1 MSDES
6 HGVVVDAHAH
16 LFTHSFF
23 QALARQAG
31 ELLPPG
37 DELQAIHERTGVEIA
52 TEPLEPL
59 AARWVQ
65 EMDRNRIQRMVLM
78 SSIPG
83 DHRSSTAAARLHPN
97 RIIPYAMFH
106 PLEEGAC
113 DELRASAGEG
123 LRGVCLFP
131 AMHHLHA
138 DQDEVLEFISV
149 AAELRLI
156 VFVHFGL
163 LRLGLRDKLG
173 LPSPFDLRYSNPI
186 ELCRAAQ
193 QFPQVPFVIPHL
205 GAGFFRE
212 VLLLASQC
220 PNVHLDTSSSNSWV
234 RTQPGRPSLGD
245 VLHQALE
252 VVGSLRLL
260 FGSDSNVFPR
270 GFRRDVLD
278 SQIAIFR
285 DRGISREEEVRIFG
299 GNLLRLLETAA

>member
-1 MSDES
+1 MSDET
-6 HGVVVDAHAH
+6 HGIVVDAHAH

-23 QALARQAG
+23 QALARQAAK
-31 ELLPPG
+31 LLPPG
-37 DELQAIHERTGVEIA
+37 GELQAIHERTGVEVA
-52 TEPLEPL
+52 AESLEPL
-59 AARWVQ
+59 AARWVE

-83 DHRSSTAAARLHPN
+83 DHGSSTAAARLHPS

-106 PLEEGAC
+106 PLGAGAR

-131 AMHHLHA
+131 AMHHFHSDHDA
-138 DQDEVLEFISV
+138 VLDFISV

-193 QFPQVPFVIPHL
+193 QFPQLPFVIPHL
-205 GAGFFRE
+205 GAGYFRE
-212 VLLLASQC
+212 ALLLASQC

-234 RTQPGRPSLGD
+234 KTQPGRPSLGD
-245 VLHQALE
+245 ALLQALD
-252 VVGSLRLL
+252 VVGSQRLL

-270 GFRRDVLD
+270 GSRRDVLD
-278 SQIAIFR
+278 SQIAAFR
-285 DRGISREEEVRIFG
+285 ELGISPAGQDQIFG
-299 GNLLRLLETAA
+299 GNLMRLLGSE